1 MQEVIYNEDTLIRV
15 KEGRVTIYRVHPTDS
30 VKATLRELSEQHG
43 FDYQTEW
50 NTRNFGAKLIAD
62 FGGKTEALVGS
73 YLIRK
78 LDSGTIKVYRICDKV
93 KNELVQ
99 IAEELEVEASGST
112 AG

>member
-50 NTRNFGAKLIAD
+50 NTRNFGATRIDGTAVPLKYFLQ
-62 FGGKTEALVGS
+62 LV
-73 YLIRK
+73 L
-78 LDSGTIKVYRICDKV
+78 
-93 KNELVQ
+93 
-99 IAEELEVEASGST
+99 
-112 AG
+112 